1 MHKDGVQIAGRTKQE
16 CLTSFVD
23 FIKTTQEK
31 CKEKQT
37 FHMYCTDWSQRFHL

>member
-1 MHKDGVQIAGRTKQE
+1 MHKDGVRIAGRTKQE

-31 CKEKQT
+31 WKEKT
-37 FHMYCTDWSQRFHL
+37 NKPFACTVLY